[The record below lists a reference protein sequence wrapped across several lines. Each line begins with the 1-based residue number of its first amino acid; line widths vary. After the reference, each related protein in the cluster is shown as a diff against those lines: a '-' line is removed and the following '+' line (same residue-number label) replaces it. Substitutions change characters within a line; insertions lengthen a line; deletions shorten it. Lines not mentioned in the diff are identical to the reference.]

1 MKHTILY
8 VAANPRGTDKLALD
22 RECEALQNE
31 LRLTD
36 DRDYFEFHSRW
47 AVGVDHL
54 MRALNEMSP
63 TILHFSGHGTG
74 SVASTASSHG
84 GMHRDVQSPC
94 GAGILLEGLD
104 GAQHVGHRALADMIA
119 SVPPVPRLVVLN
131 ACHSADVADSLREV
145 VDCVVGVDGAIED
158 TAAREFTVGFYRALG
173 YRRHSIGTAVK
184 QARAT
189 MYAKQLPG
197 QLVTCHPR
205 NGANADDIYLA
216 ASSRARDLGDGPER
230 ERSQRESP
238 SGNERT
244 SEPPAH
250 EARDATGTT
259 AVRATSQPMGSS
271 AWPAVAAAPARD
283 ARDGSTT
290 SGRAVSRPIGSGGWP
305 AVAEPYDL
313 FLAHPSANRATASAL
328 YDLLQSDLRVFLACR
343 SLSPSDRRE
352 QAVAAAQRN
361 SRAAVLLISPQ
372 ADASWYLGDECIT
385 AITLHR
391 AAPDVHPILPVLLA
405 AGIPLP
411 RCLSDI
417 EPIVAPA
424 AGDLA
429 GVAAQ
434 LRELLA
440 ALPRAAAPW
449 STAPLDRRANGDHVR
464 LYARL
469 GQLTDAVFEQ
479 IVARAKIDPSS
490 FAPRTAALAQRAL
503 DIAQLAALD
512 PALCQRVSTELDRH
526 APWTRR

>member
-22 RECEALQNE
+22 RECEALEHE
-31 LRLTD
+31 LRLTA
-36 DRDYFEFHSRW
+36 DRDCFEFHSKW
-47 AVGVDHL
+47 VVGVHQL
-54 MRALNEMSP
+54 MRALNEISP

-74 SVASTASSHG
+74 NGGTVTTASSQ
-84 GMHRDVQSPC
+84 RDVQSSG
-94 GAGILLEGLD
+94 GAGIVLEAND

-131 ACHSADVADSLREV
+131 ACHSTDVADSLSEV
-145 VDCVVGVDGAIED
+145 VDCVVGMDGSIAD

-197 QLVTCHPR
+197 QLITCHPR
-205 NGANADDIYLA
+205 NGANADDIYLS
-216 ASSRARDLGDGPER
+216 ASSQADDTPVR
-230 ERSQRESP
+230 ERTQRESP
-238 SGNERT
+238 SRNERT
-244 SEPPAH
+244 SEPPEH
-250 EARDATGTT
+250 DARGVTGTT
-259 AVRATSQPMGSS
+259 TVLALPQPMRSGARPS
-271 AWPAVAAAPARD
+271 VAAAPARD
-283 ARDGSTT
+283 AWDG
-290 SGRAVSRPIGSGGWP
+290 R
-305 AVAEPYDL
+305 YDL
-313 FLAHPSANRATASAL
+313 FLAHPPANRASASAL
-328 YDLLQSDLRVFLACR
+328 YDLLQPDLRVFLACR
-343 SLSPSDRRE
+343 SLSPSDRWE

-361 SRAAVLLISPQ
+361 SRTAVLLVSPQ

-391 AAPDVHPILPVLLA
+391 AAPDVHRILLVLLA
-405 AGIPLP
+405 AGVPLP
-411 RCLSDI
+411 RCLGDI
-417 EPIVAPA
+417 KSIIAPA

-449 STAPLDRRANGDHVR
+449 GTPSLDHRANGEHVR
-464 LYARL
+464 LYDRL
-469 GQLTDAVFEQ
+469 GQLTDTGFEQ
-479 IVARAKIDPSS
+479 IVASAKIDRSS
-490 FAPRTAALAQRAL
+490 FAPRATALALRAL

-512 PALCQRVSTELDRH
+512 PTLCQRVSTELDRH

>member
-8 VAANPRGTDKLALD
+8 VAANPRGTDKLMLD
-22 RECEALQNE
+22 RECEALQHE
-31 LRLTD
+31 LRLTA
-36 DRDYFEFHSRW
+36 DRDHFEFHSRW
-47 AVGVDHL
+47 AVSIDHL

-63 TILHFSGHGTG
+63 TILHFSGHGTAG
-74 SVASTASSHG
+74 AASTASSHG
-84 GMHRDVQSPC
+84 GTHRDVQWWC
-94 GAGILLEGLD
+94 GAGILLEGRD
-104 GAQHVGHRALADMIA
+104 GAEHVGHRALAEMIA

-131 ACHSADVADSLREV
+131 ACHSADVADSLCEV

-184 QARAT
+184 QAKAT

-197 QLVTCHPR
+197 HLVTCRPR
-205 NGANADDIYLA
+205 NGASADDIYLV
-216 ASSRARDLGDGPER
+216 ASSRARDLGDGPVR

-238 SGNERT
+238 SGT
-244 SEPPAH
+244 
-250 EARDATGTT
+250 AR
-259 AVRATSQPMGSS
+259 QPMGSG
-271 AWPAVAAAPARD
+271 AWPSAAAAPARD
-283 ARDGSTT
+283 ARDGSTA
-290 SGRAVSRPIGSGGWP
+290 SGRPVSRPIGSGRWP
-305 AVAEPYDL
+305 AAAEPYDL

-343 SLSPSDRRE
+343 SLSPGDPRE

-361 SRAAVLLISPQ
+361 SRAAVLLISAQ

-391 AAPDVHPILPVLLA
+391 AAPDAYQILPVLLA

-411 RCLSDI
+411 RCLGDI

-429 GVAAQ
+429 SVAAR

-440 ALPRAAAPW
+440 TLPRAAAPW
-449 STAPLDRRANGDHVR
+449 STAPLDRRPNGEHVR
-464 LYARL
+464 LYDRL
-469 GQLTDAVFEQ
+469 GQLTDAAFEQ
-479 IVARAKIDPSS
+479 IVARAKIDRSS

-512 PALCQRVSTELDRH
+512 PTLCQRVSIELDRH
-526 APWTRR
+526 APRTR

>member
-8 VAANPRGTDKLALD
+8 VAANPRGTDRLALD
-22 RECEALQNE
+22 RECEALQHE
-31 LRLTD
+31 LRLTA

-63 TILHFSGHGTG
+63 AILHFSGHC
-74 SVASTASSHG
+74 SVASTANSHG
-84 GMHRDVQSPC
+84 GTHRDVQSPC

-104 GAQHVGHRALADMIA
+104 GAQHVGHRALAAMIA

-158 TAAREFTVGFYRALG
+158 AAARAFTVGFYRALG

-189 MYAKQLPG
+189 MDAKQLSG

-205 NGANADDIYLA
+205 NGMNADDIYLV
-216 ASSRARDLGDGPER
+216 ASSRARDLGDGPVR

-238 SGNERT
+238 SGNERA
-244 SEPPAH
+244 SEPLEH
-250 EARDATGTT
+250 EARDLTLTTTFGAT
-259 AVRATSQPMGSS
+259 AQPMDSG
-271 AWPAVAAAPARD
+271 AWPASAAAPA
-283 ARDGSTT
+283 
-290 SGRAVSRPIGSGGWP
+290 P
-305 AVAEPYDL
+305 
-313 FLAHPSANRATASAL
+313 
-328 YDLLQSDLRVFLACR
+328 
-343 SLSPSDRRE
+343 
-352 QAVAAAQRN
+352 
-361 SRAAVLLISPQ
+361 
-372 ADASWYLGDECIT
+372 
-385 AITLHR
+385 
-391 AAPDVHPILPVLLA
+391 A

-411 RCLSDI
+411 RCLGDI

-440 ALPRAAAPW
+440 ALPRVAAPW
-449 STAPLDRRANGDHVR
+449 STEPLDRRASGDHVR
-464 LYARL
+464 LYDRL

-479 IVARAKIDPSS
+479 IVARAKIDRSS

-512 PALCQRVSTELDRH
+512 PTLCQRVSIELDRH
-526 APWTRR
+526 APWTLR